1 MRRGRPYMISEAHPG
16 LSCKHLSGTPSS
28 YICVP
33 MISQGEA
40 LGVFHLQHSQS
51 DETQGHSR
59 AFDQGLVET
68 VADTIS
74 LAIANL
80 KLRET
85 LRNQST
91 RDLLTGLHN
100 RRFMDESLT
109 REIHRAIRN
118 QHPLGVI
125 MLDIDHFKN
134 FNDTFG
140 HEAGD
145 AVLHELGNFLMR
157 SIRKGDI
164 ACRYGGE
171 EFLLLLP
178 EATLE
183 NTRQRAQELCDEV
196 RKIEVQYRGE
206 MLGNITVSIG
216 VAAFPDYGESR
227 DDVVQAADRALYQAK
242 KEGRNRVVVAGE
254 IP

>member
-1 MRRGRPYMISEAHPG
+1 
-16 LSCKHLSGTPSS
+16 
-28 YICVP
+28 